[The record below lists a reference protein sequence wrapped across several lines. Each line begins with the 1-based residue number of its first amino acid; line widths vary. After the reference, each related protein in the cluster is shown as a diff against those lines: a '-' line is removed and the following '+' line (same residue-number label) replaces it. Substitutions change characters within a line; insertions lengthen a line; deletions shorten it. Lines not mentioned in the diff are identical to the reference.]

1 MKQIQNKTFFL
12 LSAGI
17 VDIYSNLSQLV
28 KEQQKVNLLP
38 YERFDLFEK
47 QLQKLHNMASS
58 LNDVSKC
65 DPSDCKWRTLHMDS
79 DCIMTGDLGHVK
91 LTSDESTALRHT
103 RSVYNIAQ
111 KQSESTFVQK
121 AHDQLKHLIEE
132 VTKELDTVYR
142 AEYKEVVIN
151 NRMLTD

>member
-1 MKQIQNKTFFL
+1 
-12 LSAGI
+12 
-17 VDIYSNLSQLV
+17 
-28 KEQQKVNLLP
+28 
-38 YERFDLFEK
+38 
-47 QLQKLHNMASS
+47 
-58 LNDVSKC
+58 
-65 DPSDCKWRTLHMDS
+65 MDS

-103 RSVYNIAQ
+103 SSVYNIAQ

-151 NRMLTD
+151 NRMLTDWKTVALQPKTLRAAVVCAIQNKELVEESGNWTEF